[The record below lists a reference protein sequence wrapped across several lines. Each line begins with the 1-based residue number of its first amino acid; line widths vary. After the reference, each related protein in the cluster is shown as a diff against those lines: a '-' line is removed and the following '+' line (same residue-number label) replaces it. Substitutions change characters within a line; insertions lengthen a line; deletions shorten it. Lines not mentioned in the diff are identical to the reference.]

1 MSEYYN
7 KDTLIWELSRDLSK
21 RDNGMNKWD
30 DVISKGEI
38 YHGVVNGVTNPY
50 IYEIKTRDGV
60 YCAFVH
66 PLICSV
72 IFTGGWANQETFMNH
87 EDGFL

>member
-1 MSEYYN
+1 MSDYYS
-7 KDTLIWELSRDLSK
+7 KEDLIWELTRELSSK
-21 RDNGMNKWD
+21 AQNMNDWD
-30 DVISKGEI
+30 KIIEEGQI
-38 YHGVVNGVTNPY
+38 YKGVVNGVTNPY
-50 IYEIKTRDGV
+50 IYEINTRDGV

-72 IFTGGWANQETFMNH
+72 IFTGGWADQETFLNH